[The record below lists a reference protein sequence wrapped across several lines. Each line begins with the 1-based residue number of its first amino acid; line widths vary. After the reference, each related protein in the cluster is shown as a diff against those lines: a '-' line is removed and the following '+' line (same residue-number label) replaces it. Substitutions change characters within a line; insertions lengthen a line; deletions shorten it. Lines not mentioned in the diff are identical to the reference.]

1 MVAARLSPLPQGA
14 AGSATGFTSGE
25 KREAELK
32 ELPSLCWLFE
42 AE

>member
-1 MVAARLSPLPQGA
+1 MVAARLSPLPQGV
-14 AGSATGFTSGE
+14 AGSTTGFTSGE

-32 ELPSLCWLFE
+32 KLSALCWLFE